1 MRPLDIVLLVLVQII
16 WGANY
21 AVQKDAIAAFPPL
34 LLVGIGYLII
44 AVALTP
50 FTRRTHSPQW
60 KLALLA
66 FFSCTLPTGMTFF
79 GLAHCPVSLG
89 TLLMQMQVPWGIAV
103 AWLLGRGKPDLRNI
117 AGIAVA
123 LIGAAIVVG
132 VPSFEGEVWGWV
144 FVVIGSCVW
153 TSCQAVL
160 PMVTRDEGLRLYA
173 GLSRHATPQ
182 VLIASLVFESGHLD
196 AIRTASPLAW
206 GEVLFGALI
215 GAVLCFS
222 LWYKL
227 IMRVPADRILPFLLL
242 MPAAG
247 VLAGWLMLG
256 EALSFGLLLGGVII
270 VLGLAI
276 ILWPRD
282 AAAPEIAVAQVEAA
296 APPEI

>member
-1 MRPLDIVLLVLVQII
+1 MRPLDITLLVLVQII

-21 AVQKDAIAAFPPL
+21 AVQKDAIAALPPL

-44 AVALTP
+44 SLALTP

-66 FFSCTLPTGMTFF
+66 LFACTLPTGMTFF

-89 TLLMQMQVPWGIAV
+89 TLLMQMQVPFGIAV
-103 AWLLGRGKPDLRNI
+103 AWLLSRGKPDLRNI

-123 LIGAAIVVG
+123 LAGAAIVVG

-182 VLIASLVFESGHLD
+182 VLIASLLFEAGHLD
-196 AIRTASPLAW
+196 AIRNASPLAW

-227 IMRVPADRILPFLLL
+227 IMRVPADKILPFLLL
-242 MPAAG
+242 MPATG
-247 VLAGWLMLG
+247 VIAGWLMLG
-256 EALSFGLLLGGVII
+256 EPLSAGLLIGGAII
-270 VLGLAI
+270 IGGLAI
-276 ILWPRD
+276 ILWPRKAD
-282 AAAPEIAVAQVEAA
+282 VVPLATAMPEAI
-296 APPEI
+296 APPEV

>member
-1 MRPLDIVLLVLVQII
+1 MRPLDIILLVLVQII

-21 AVQKDAIAAFPPL
+21 AVQKDAIAALPPL

-44 AVALTP
+44 SLTLTP

-66 FFSCTLPTGMTFF
+66 FFACTLPTGMTFF

-89 TLLMQMQVPWGIAV
+89 TLLMQMQVPFGIAV
-103 AWLLGRGKPDLRNI
+103 AWTLGRGKPDLRNI

-123 LIGAAIVVG
+123 LTGASIVVG
-132 VPSFEGEVWGWV
+132 VPSFTGEVWGWV
-144 FVVIGSCVW
+144 FVVVGSCVW

-182 VLIASLVFESGHLD
+182 VLVASFVFETGHLD
-196 AIRTASPLAW
+196 AIRNASPLAW

-227 IMRVPADRILPFLLL
+227 IMRVPADKILPFLLL
-242 MPAAG
+242 MPATG
-247 VLAGWLMLG
+247 VIAGWLMLG
-256 EALSFGLLLGGVII
+256 EPLSAGLLVGGAII
-270 VLGLAI
+270 IGGLAV
-276 ILWPRD
+276 ILWPRK
-282 AAAPEIAVAQVEAA
+282 AAAPSLALAEAA
-296 APPEI
+296 TPPEV

>member
-1 MRPLDIVLLVLVQII
+1 MRSIDILLLVLVQIV

-44 AVALTP
+44 SLALTP
-50 FTRRTHSPQW
+50 FTRRTHSPQG

-79 GLAHCPVSLG
+79 GLAHTPVSLG
-89 TLLMQMQVPWGIAV
+89 TLLMQMQVPFGIAV

-117 AGIAVA
+117 AGIVVA
-123 LIGAAIVVG
+123 LVGATIVIG

-144 FVVIGSCVW
+144 FVVIGSCIW

-160 PMVTRDEGLRLYA
+160 PMVTRDDGLRLYA

-182 VLIASLVFESGHLD
+182 VLVASMLFEAGQWDAVKNASLF
-196 AIRTASPLAW
+196 AW
-206 GEVLFGALI
+206 GEVLFGALV
-215 GAVLCFS
+215 AAALCFS

-227 IMRVPADRILPFLLL
+227 LMRVPADKILPFLLL
-242 MPAAG
+242 MPASG
-247 VLAGWLMLG
+247 VLAGWLLLG
-256 EALSFGLLLGGVII
+256 EALSMGLLAGGAII
-270 VLGLAI
+270 IGGLAI
-276 ILWPRD
+276 ILWPRRAD
-282 AAAPEIAVAQVEAA
+282 ALALATAEAV
-296 APPEI
+296 APPEV

>member
-1 MRPLDIVLLVLVQII
+1 MRLLDIILLALVQLI

-21 AVQKDAIAAFPPL
+21 AIQKDAIAAFPPL
-34 LLVGIGYLII
+34 LLVGIGYAII
-44 AVALTP
+44 AAVLTP

-89 TLLMQMQVPWGIAV
+89 TLLMQMQVPFGIAV

-123 LIGAAIVVG
+123 LAGAAIVIG
-132 VPSFEGEVWGWV
+132 VPRFEGEAWGWSL
-144 FVVIGSCVW
+144 VVVGSCIW
-153 TSCQAVL
+153 ASCQAVL

-182 VLIASLVFESGHLD
+182 VLIASAIFEAGQWD
-196 AIRTASPLAW
+196 AIRNATPLAW
-206 GEVLFGALI
+206 AEVLFGALI
-215 GAVLCFS
+215 AAALCFS

-227 IMRVPADRILPFLLL
+227 IMRVPAEKILPFLLL

-247 VLAGWLMLG
+247 VLAGWLVLG
-256 EALSFGLLLGGVII
+256 EALSVGLLLGGAVII
-270 VLGLAI
+270 VGLAI

-282 AAAPEIAVAQVEAA
+282 AITPALSVAQVEAA
-296 APPEI
+296 APPEV

>member
-1 MRPLDIVLLVLVQII
+1 MRPLDILLLTLVQLI

-44 AVALTP
+44 SLTLTP

-89 TLLMQMQVPWGIAV
+89 TLLMQMQVPFGIAV
-103 AWLLGRGKPDLRNI
+103 AWLLGRGKPDPRNI

-123 LIGAAIVVG
+123 LAGAAIVIG
-132 VPSFEGEVWGWV
+132 VPSFQGEVWGWV
-144 FVVIGSCVW
+144 FVVIGSCIW

-160 PMVTRDEGLRLYA
+160 PMVTRDDGLRLYA
-173 GLSRHATPQ
+173 GLARHATPQ
-182 VLIASLVFESGHLD
+182 VLIATMLFEAGQWDAVANASL
-196 AIRTASPLAW
+196 LAW
-206 GEVLFGALI
+206 GVVLFGALV
-215 GAVLCFS
+215 AAALCFS

-227 IMRVPADRILPFLLL
+227 LMRVPADRILPFLLL
-242 MPAAG
+242 MPASG
-247 VLAGWLMLG
+247 VLAGWLLLG
-256 EALSFGLLLGGVII
+256 EVLSAGLLAGGAII
-270 VLGLAI
+270 ISGLAI
-276 ILWPRD
+276 ILWPRRAD
-282 AAAPEIAVAQVEAA
+282 VPVLATAAEAA
-296 APPEI
+296 APPEV